1 MRGRFKSWAPSLLE
15 AHPEKSVSGKE
26 DPFFSLSPDLE
37 IGGGKGMFAIRMA
50 RKGRKVLSLERDV
63 SSAGAFLKRLLA
75 LEEEGESL
83 PVRILRKDF
92 DEAGDIL
99 EGHLFPRIYLNFS
112 DPWPK
117 KRHEKRRLTFHPRLL
132 RIASFLAPGGEIRF
146 KSDQLPL
153 YEFTLEECGKAG
165 LKVISAKEDYF
176 LDEEEDAMSEYEE
189 NFRKEGK
196 KIHRIII
203 RRD

>member
-1 MRGRFKSWAPSLLE
+1 MRGRFKSWAPSLLAE
-15 AHPEKSVSGKE
+15 HPEKGILGKE
-26 DPFFSLSPDLE
+26 DPFLSLPADLE

-50 RKGRKVLSLERDV
+50 RKGRRILSLERDV
-63 SSAGAFLKRLLA
+63 SCAGTFLKRLLA

-83 PVRILRKDF
+83 PIRILRKDF
-92 DEAGDIL
+92 DDAGDVV
-99 EGHLFPRIYLNFS
+99 EGHLFSRIYLNFS

-117 KRHEKRRLTFHPRLL
+117 KRHEKRRLTYHERLL

-146 KSDQLPL
+146 KSDQFPL

-165 LKVISAKEDYF
+165 LRVISAEEDYV

-189 NFRKEGK
+189 SFRKEGK
-196 KIHRIII
+196 RIHRIII
-203 RRD
+203 GRN